1 LNPRGDL
8 SPPTRLAGEHL
19 RPLGQPSG
27 IGVYEC
33 PEHALTGTFAGV
45 TPVEAL
51 ERIAELLMRGRA
63 PSYRVQAFRRA
74 AREIS
79 HMPEEE
85 LRRLADSGRLT
96 DVPGVGEKTA
106 AVIVEAL
113 RGETPEYLT
122 KLLRDL
128 PEPGT
133 DEGEAL
139 RVQLKGD
146 LHSHSDWS
154 DGGDTIAAMAGKA
167 RDLGHEY
174 LALTDHSP
182 RLTIANGLTADR
194 LREQLEVVH
203 ALNDDLAPFR
213 ILTGVEVDILDC
225 GALDHDEELLAR
237 VDVVVASV
245 HSKLRMDA
253 DAMTRRMV
261 AAVASPH
268 VDVLGHCTGRLL
280 TGRGRP
286 ESTFDE
292 DVVIEACRHFDT
304 ALEINC
310 RPERLDPPKR
320 ILTKAVEAGLRVAI
334 STDAHAVEQLEW
346 QPYGTDRAATCG
358 VTADRVVNAMPADD
372 LLAWCASHPTL

>member
-1 LNPRGDL
+1 M
-8 SPPTRLAGEHL
+8 
-19 RPLGQPSG
+19 
-27 IGVYEC
+27 
-33 PEHALTGTFAGV
+33 

-51 ERIAELLMRGRA
+51 DRIAELLMRGRA
-63 PSYRVQAFRRA
+63 PAYRQQAFKRA

-79 HMPEEE
+79 RVPDEE
-85 LRRLADSGRLT
+85 LQRLADAGRLT
-96 DVPGVGEKTA
+96 DLPNVGAKTA
-106 AVIVEAL
+106 TVIAEAL
-113 RGETPEYLT
+113 RGETPQYL
-122 KLLRDL
+122 KDLLGNM
-128 PEPGT
+128 PELGT
-133 DEGEAL
+133 EAGEAL

-182 RLTIANGLTADR
+182 RLTIANGLSADR
-194 LREQLEVVH
+194 LREQLEVVEQ
-203 ALNDDLAPFR
+203 LNADLAPFR
-213 ILTGVEVDILDC
+213 ILTGVEVDILDD
-225 GALDHDEELLAR
+225 GALDQHEELLGR

-245 HSKLRMDA
+245 HSKLRMEPDL
-253 DAMTRRMV
+253 MTRRMV

-292 DVVIEACRHFDT
+292 DVIIAACERFDT
-304 ALEINC
+304 ALEVNC

-320 ILTKAVEAGLRVAI
+320 ILTKAVEAGLRIAI

-346 QPYGTDRAATCG
+346 QAYGTDRAASCG
-358 VTADRVVNAMPADD
+358 VTADRVVNAMPADE
-372 LLAWCASHPTL
+372 LLAWCGSHPKP